1 MSEKLFDI
9 TTVDGFGESLTQGI
23 HAPFKKVRTSDLG
36 GPDKVCLMLVVS
48 LDAKDDWHYGI
59 LQNSR
64 YFQMMIQNDGSM
76 DVFVGVSRDVKFRK
90 CKTTSL
96 EDCTRRINK
105 YISDCFAATKIA
117 SELFAVA
124 KELTAGFERA
134 AVSEKDFWFGYFKE
148 QHGAM
153 GGYSPQD
160 YAKTVGYKREL
171 PDFLEET
178 DTTVR
183 PKIENYF
190 KAIKSK
196 FGIKDRMAGTSTT
209 PTYIVSVQKYLV
221 FPGRHSLSDAA
232 WRIQYGRPSPQSI
245 KKYVETFNASLESDG
260 VNSHL
265 GRGTAIWGADIFHQ
279 RTGELVAHW
288 EDRAIISA
296 YKSKPMFEVVAA
308 FPVRTVEKV
317 EGFDQAFK
325 QFMMHAQKVLSDY
338 MAKEFP
344 TLPIAELKPQEGGRY
359 IRITRDEGVSR
370 SAWGFVDKT
379 NGDVLKPA
387 GWSAPAKGARANI
400 FDQSSWR
407 NVGAYGPS
415 YVRNMV

>member
-1 MSEKLFDI
+1 MSGKLFDI

-23 HAPFKKVRTSDLG
+23 HAPYKKVRTSDLG

-48 LDAKDDWHYGI
+48 LDAKADWINGI

-124 KELTAGFERA
+124 KELTAG
-134 AVSEKDFWFGYFKE
+134 
-148 QHGAM
+148 
-153 GGYSPQD
+153 
-160 YAKTVGYKREL
+160 
-171 PDFLEET
+171 
-178 DTTVR
+178 
-183 PKIENYF
+183 
-190 KAIKSK
+190 
-196 FGIKDRMAGTSTT
+196 TSTT

-221 FPGRHSLSDAA
+221 FPGRHSLSDSA

-265 GRGTAIWGADIFHQ
+265 GRGSAIWGADIFHQ

-308 FPVRTVEKV
+308 FPVRMVEKA

-338 MAKEFP
+338 MTKEFP
-344 TLPIAELKPQEGGRY
+344 TLTMPELKPQEGGRY
-359 IRITRDEGVSR
+359 MRITKEEGVSR

-415 YVRNMV
+415 YMRNMV